1 MLFLLQSRNRKM
13 FHQKDW
19 KHLEQKLEDL
29 LNSQDQDNIPIFIF
43 TYSMPTKYRNQ
54 RLRKVRRSRKSRKSR
69 KIRGGALS
77 ARTNQLLL
85 NQYNGLSGMERRR
98 PTIVELNQ
106 FMIDNQI
113 EEPLYVVMDNIVN
126 LLGRLLS
133 RPTDEE
139 REESDRLAALVN
151 EQRTEASNRS

>member
-1 MLFLLQSRNRKM
+1 
-13 FHQKDW
+13 
-19 KHLEQKLEDL
+19 
-29 LNSQDQDNIPIFIF
+29 
-43 TYSMPTKYRNQ
+43 MPTKYN
-54 RLRKVRRSRKSRKSR
+54 RRRQQKSRKLRKSK

-77 ARTNQLLL
+77 ARTNRLLL
-85 NQYNGLSGMERRR
+85 NQYNGLSGSERRR

-139 REESDRLAALVN
+139 KEESDRLAALVN